1 MAYIPIIRTAR
12 LDNDAVNS
20 AKILDNAIVAADIN
34 ASLKPSGT
42 AAAGDEALRA
52 LGYTTG
58 TALAGTNS
66 LAQIAANNA
75 SAGDITASNQ
85 KITNLGTPVSA
96 TDAATK
102 GYVDGV
108 ATGLDVKASVRV
120 ATTGNITLSGTQTI
134 DGVAVIAGNR
144 VLVKDQTD
152 PVENG
157 LYAVA
162 AGAWSRASDAD
173 TDMEV
178 TAGLF
183 TFATEGTVNGDTGW
197 VLVTDDPIVV
207 DTDPLSFT
215 QFSSAISVSTLN
227 SLTDVDTTGVV
238 DGSLLR
244 YESSGSVWNDTAALL
259 FSDAGQ
265 LQVTTTGSSAG
276 VLIGGDTQLYRSAA
290 DVLRTPDAL
299 TVDGLATLSGG
310 ATVAGRLTN
319 TAGVRRNVSS
329 TKTGAYTVVLAT
341 DDVIRV
347 DSTSAAFAVDL
358 PASHSAG
365 DQVEVKDV
373 GGACYANNVTVTTAD
388 SDTIDGQATFV
399 LDTNYQK
406 NVFTSDGTN
415 WMVG

>member
-12 LDNDAVNS
+12 LDNDAVTS
-20 AKILDNAIVAADIN
+20 AKILNNEIVAGDIN

-66 LAQIAANNA
+66 LAQIAASNA
-75 SAGDITASNQ
+75 SAGAITASNQ
-85 KITNLGTPVSA
+85 KITNLATPTAA
-96 TDAATK
+96 TDAASK

-108 ATGLDVKASVRV
+108 ATGLDVKASVRA
-120 ATTGNITLSGTQTI
+120 ATTANITLSGAQTI
-134 DGVAVIAGNR
+134 DGVSVIAGNR
-144 VLVKDQTD
+144 VLVKNQSTGTQ
-152 PVENG
+152 NG
-157 LYAVA
+157 IYVA
-162 AGAWSRASDAD
+162 ASGAWSRSTDAD
-173 TDMEV
+173 EDLEV

-183 TFATEGTVNGDTGW
+183 TFVTEGSTNGDTGW

-207 DTDPLSFT
+207 GTDALSFT
-215 QFSSAISVSTLN
+215 QFSSQTSISTLD

-244 YESSGSVWNDTAALL
+244 YESSGTVWNDTATLL
-259 FSDAGQ
+259 YSDAGQ
-265 LQVTTTGSSAG
+265 LQASVTGSSAG

-290 DVLRTPDAL
+290 DVLRTPDAF

-319 TAGVRRNVSS
+319 TAGVRRNVSA
-329 TKTGAYTVVLAT
+329 TKTANYSVVLAT
-341 DDVIRV
+341 DDVLRA
-347 DSTSAAFAVDL
+347 DSTGGAFAFDL

-365 DQVEVKDV
+365 DQVEIKDV
-373 GGACYANNVTVTTAD
+373 GGAAYANNITVTTAD
-388 SDTIDGQATFV
+388 SDTIDGQNTFV
-399 LDTNYQK
+399 MDTNYQK